1 MTGITPAEVVLTGG
15 NLALVVVVVVIAL
28 GALAM
33 AAMFRQEVLSAGEGT
48 DNMKN
53 IALAVQEGANA
64 YLQRQF
70 RTLAVF
76 AGIAF
81 FVLLALP
88 ADDWGVRIGRSV
100 FFLVGAGFSATV
112 GYLGMSLAVKAN
124 LRVAAAANESGR
136 DPAMNIGFRTGAM
149 VGMLTVGLG
158 LLGASV
164 VVLLFKHEAPHV
176 LEGFGFGAALL
187 AMFMRVGGGIFTKAA
202 DVGADLVGKVEQ
214 NIPEDDPRNAA
225 TIADNVGDNVG
236 DCAGMAA
243 DLFESYAVT
252 LVAALILGSQA
263 FGDKGL
269 VFPLL
274 IPAVGALTAVAGVYL
289 MRPRPGEN
297 GLTTINRAF
306 YLSAGIAAVA
316 CVILSFV
323 YLPSSFADFENVTP
337 SALDQ
342 LSVSGASGNPA
353 LIASI
358 AVVIGIVMAAAILAL
373 TGYFTGT
380 EYRPVKDVGKTSLTG
395 AATVL
400 LSGLAVGFESA
411 VYTTLVIG
419 AAVFGAYLLG
429 GASLTVSLFAVAL
442 AGCGLL
448 TTVGVIVAM
457 DTFGPVS
464 DNAQGIAEMS
474 GDVSPEGAQI
484 LTELDAVGNT
494 TKAITKGIAI
504 ATAVLAATAL
514 FGSYATSV
522 LDALVK
528 ARPTT
533 DEFTLADFFVFNP
546 AVLVGVLLGSAV
558 VFLFSGLAISAVGR
572 AAGAVVYEVRRQFR
586 EIPGIM
592 EGTGR
597 PEYGKVV
604 DIVTK
609 DSLRELVTPGILA
622 VLAPVAVGFGL
633 GVTALAGFLAG
644 AIGTGTLMAV
654 FLANSGGAW
663 DNAKK
668 LVEDGNHGGKGSD
681 AHAATIIGDT
691 VGDPFKDT
699 AGPAINP
706 LLKVMN
712 LVSLLVASAVVSMSV
727 GKDQNDPLRI
737 GIAVVCA
744 GIIATAVYISK
755 QREVSIGS
763 DGPSTPASPAPRQ
776 RPDADGPGPA
786 DRLTSS
792 STKISTTARGRSD
805 SSDLPLR
812 LRSALETAGFTY
824 DAVAELLGTRAHAAL
839 GRNETTPGRRRT
851 TDGSPLATLTRLF
864 LLQAPV
870 PAADAERA
878 LPDLLGPLA
887 DDGFLATDGQRGTR
901 APRRPPLRHQ
911 RSPGGPRPLGRQ
923 RPDART
929 RRRSR
934 PGRAG
939 PRPGHQPGRHLPGPA
954 DHPRAGAAGPSTSA
968 PAAASRRCTWPPTR
982 SASSRPT

>member
-1 MTGITPAEVVLTGG
+1 MTGIYPAVVEVSGG
-15 NLALVVVVVVIAL
+15 NLVLVIIVALIAL

-33 AAMFRQEVLSAGEGT
+33 GLMFRQEVLAAGEGT

-53 IALAVQEGANA
+53 IAQAVQEGANA
-64 YLQRQF
+64 YLTRQF
-70 RTLAVF
+70 RTLAIF
-76 AGIAF
+76 AAIAF
-81 FVLLALP
+81 VALLALP
-88 ADDWGVRIGRSV
+88 ADDAWVRIGRSL
-100 FFLVGAGFSATV
+100 FFLAGAGFSAAV
-112 GYLGMSLAVKAN
+112 GYLGMGLAVRAN
-124 LRVAAAANESGR
+124 LRVAAAANEQGR
-136 DPAMNIGFRTGAM
+136 DPAMHIGFRTGAM

-164 VVLLFKHEAPHV
+164 VVLLFQDHAPDV

-202 DVGADLVGKVEQ
+202 DVGADLVGKVEH

-252 LVAALILGSQA
+252 LVASLILGAAA

-274 IPAVGALTAVAGVYL
+274 VPAIGAMTAVLGVYL
-289 MRPRPGEN
+289 CRPRTGES

-306 YLSAGIAAVA
+306 YISAGVA
-316 CVILSFV
+316 GLGSVVLSYA
-323 YLPSSFADFENVTP
+323 YLPSTFAELTNTLVADAP
-337 SALDQ
+337 GDPRA
-342 LSVSGASGNPA
+342 
-353 LIASI
+353 IASA
-358 AVVIGIVMAAAILAL
+358 AVVIGIVLAAAILAL

-380 EYRPVKDVGKTSLTG
+380 DHRPVKDVGRTSLTG
-395 AATVL
+395 AATVI
-400 LSGLAVGFESA
+400 LSGLSVGFESA

-419 AAVFGAYLLG
+419 AAVFGAFLLG
-429 GASLTVSLFAVAL
+429 GATVSVALFAVAL

-494 TKAITKGIAI
+494 TKAVTKGIAI

-514 FGSYATSV
+514 FGSYTTSV
-522 LDALVK
+522 VEALAEAGV
-528 ARPTT
+528 AFDPVM
-533 DEFTLADFFVFNP
+533 FFVYSP
-546 AVLVGVLLGSAV
+546 DVLVGVLLGGCV
-558 VFLFSGLAISAVGR
+558 VFLFSGLAINAVGR
-572 AAGAVVYEVRRQFR
+572 AAGAVVFEVRRQFR

-609 DSLRELVTPGILA
+609 DSLRELVTPGLLA
-622 VLAPVAVGFGL
+622 VLSPVAVGFGL
-633 GVTALAGFLAG
+633 GVGPLAGFLAG
-644 AIGTGTLMAV
+644 AIATGVLMAV

-668 LVEDGNHGGKGSD
+668 LVEDGLHGGKGSD
-681 AHAATIIGDT
+681 AHAATVIGDT

-712 LVSLLVASAVVSMSV
+712 LVSLLIASAIVSMSV
-727 GKDQNDPLRI
+727 GEDRNDPLRL
-737 GIAVVCA
+737 GIALTAAAVIVV
-744 GIIATAVYISK
+744 AVYVSK
-755 QREVSIGS
+755 
-763 DGPSTPASPAPRQ
+763 
-776 RPDADGPGPA
+776 
-786 DRLTSS
+786 
-792 STKISTTARGRSD
+792 
-805 SSDLPLR
+805 
-812 LRSALETAGFTY
+812 
-824 DAVAELLGTRAHAAL
+824 
-839 GRNETTPGRRRT
+839 
-851 TDGSPLATLTRLF
+851 
-864 LLQAPV
+864 
-870 PAADAERA
+870 
-878 LPDLLGPLA
+878 
-887 DDGFLATDGQRGTR
+887 
-901 APRRPPLRHQ
+901 
-911 RSPGGPRPLGRQ
+911 
-923 RPDART
+923 
-929 RRRSR
+929 RRSVVIE
-934 PGRAG
+934 G
-939 PRPGHQPGRHLPGPA
+939 
-954 DHPRAGAAGPSTSA
+954 
-968 PAAASRRCTWPPTR
+968 
-982 SASSRPT
+982 SSEELHAQG